1 MNTLKLKERLR
12 AWNQVLD
19 RLPPQHRRLVWIA
32 GAGLLL
38 LFGYLTVVSPI
49 LSLEDS
55 WSQEIGQ
62 RRLVLMKYQGLLA
75 SKDRVVK
82 TNAAMKG
89 ALARIESQ
97 FLSGANPAVAS
108 AELQEILKTLATAQ
122 RVKMSSIK
130 VIPPREAGPYLELPV
145 QVQLTATITQLV
157 TLLYHLEHH
166 KKLLFI
172 PDLEIT
178 APRIAQKNKEEQT
191 LIVNMVVSGIVKKG
205 VPS

>member
-1 MNTLKLKERLR
+1 M
-12 AWNQVLD
+12 
-19 RLPPQHRRLVWIA
+19 
-32 GAGLLL
+32 
-38 LFGYLTVVSPI
+38 FGYLAVVGPI

-62 RRLVLMKYQGLLA
+62 RRLVLMKYQGLLT

-82 TNAAMKG
+82 AHAAMKG
-89 ALARIESQ
+89 ALARIEGQ
-97 FLSGANPAVAS
+97 FLSGANPAVGS
-108 AELQEILKTLATAQ
+108 SELQEILKTLATAQ

-145 QVQLTATITQLV
+145 QVQLTATIYQLV

-172 PDLEIT
+172 TDLEIN
-178 APRIAQKNKEEQT
+178 APRMAQKSNEEQT
-191 LIVNMVVSGIVKKG
+191 MVVNMVVSGIIKKG